1 MGENSLTASSVNPD
15 IVIGVAMGVIIDD
28 DETLVPGA
36 ASSTR
41 FNRSLGIGLPA
52 LARWIRSGVLLSE
65 GRDLSNS
72 LTSSIRRIGVMPK
85 IESGD
90 TTLRRRVIAQTH
102 LPSV

>member
-15 IVIGVAMGVIIDD
+15 IVIGVAMGVIIDE

-41 FNRSLGIGLPA
+41 FNRSLGRGLPA

-72 LTSSIRRIGVMPK
+72 LTSSIRPIGVMPQ
-85 IESGD
+85 IASGEK
-90 TTLRRRVIAQTH
+90 TLRRREIAPTN
-102 LPSV
+102 LPSM